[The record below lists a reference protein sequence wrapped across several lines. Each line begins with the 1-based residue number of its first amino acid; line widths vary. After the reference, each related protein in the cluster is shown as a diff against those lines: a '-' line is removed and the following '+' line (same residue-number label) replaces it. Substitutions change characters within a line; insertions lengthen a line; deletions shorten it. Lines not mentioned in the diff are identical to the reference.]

1 MASEQD
7 RLLTTAQL
15 SERLQVSESTL
26 RRWRTEGTGP
36 PVVRAGR
43 AVRYRWADVE
53 RWLKEAGQERR

>member
-1 MASEQD
+1 MASEDD

-36 PVVRAGR
+36 SVVRVGR
-43 AVRYRWADVE
+43 AVRYRWRDVE
-53 RWLKEAGQERR
+53 RWLEAGGQASE